1 MTPKARAT
9 TGSLSSTMAV
19 ASVTARPIAACRSDT
34 ARRFS
39 PHAHAI
45 ASNATT
51 PSADCNCSMNPPIP
65 ITRLC
70 QRRAAAQCRVAV
82 AGVDNRTVV
91 GHASVMSSTE
101 TVGARDLLRD
111 ASFLFFL
118 ASRSLSRFS
127 SQIAAVVI
135 GWQIYDITGSAFDL
149 GMVGLVQFVPT
160 ALLVFVAG
168 HAADRFERKRVVQ
181 LCQLAET
188 LTALF
193 LAVSTYAG
201 WLDAV
206 QIYIATFIIG
216 IAGAFES
223 PATSAL
229 LPLIAPQGSLQRA
242 TAVSSGA
249 AQVATITGP
258 AIGGLA
264 YVFAPSL
271 PYLIIVVFWLAGAIL
286 TGFLRPA
293 QQATLKEAKA
303 NDDLYAGVR
312 FIRNNAA
319 ILGTISLDL
328 FAVLLGGVTALLPIY
343 ARDILQTGPLGLGI
357 LRAAP
362 AVGALF
368 MTIVLARHTI
378 NRHVGLRM
386 FQAVIIFGAA
396 TVIFA
401 LSQWMWLS
409 VASLAILGAADTVSV
424 VIRFSLVQLST
435 PDEMRGRVGAVNFL
449 FINASNQLG
458 QFESGVTAALFG
470 TVPAA
475 VLGGIGTVAI
485 ALLWMKL
492 FPSLRK
498 VERLE

>member
-1 MTPKARAT
+1 
-9 TGSLSSTMAV
+9 
-19 ASVTARPIAACRSDT
+19 
-34 ARRFS
+34 
-39 PHAHAI
+39 
-45 ASNATT
+45 
-51 PSADCNCSMNPPIP
+51 
-65 ITRLC
+65 
-70 QRRAAAQCRVAV
+70 
-82 AGVDNRTVV
+82 
-91 GHASVMSSTE
+91 MSSTV
-101 TVGARDLLRD
+101 TVGARELLRD

-127 SQIAAVVI
+127 SQVAAVAI

-149 GMVGLVQFVPT
+149 GMVGLVQFLPT

-168 HAADRFERKRVVQ
+168 HAADRFDRKRVVQ
-181 LCQLAET
+181 LCQVAEA

-193 LAVSTYAG
+193 LAVSTFGG

-206 QIYIATFIIG
+206 QIYVATFVIG

-223 PATSAL
+223 PAIAAL

-249 AQVATITGP
+249 AQIAVITGP

-271 PYLIIVVFWLAGAIL
+271 PYLIIVVLWLAGAIL
-286 TGFLRPA
+286 TGFLRPL
-293 QQATLKEAKA
+293 QQATMKNAGVD
-303 NDDLYAGVR
+303 DDLYAGVR
-312 FIRNNAA
+312 FIRNNPA

-328 FAVLLGGVTALLPIY
+328 FAVLLGGVAALFPIY
-343 ARDILQTGPLGLGI
+343 ARDILQTGPLGLGM

-362 AVGALF
+362 AVGGLF
-368 MTIVLARHTI
+368 MTILLAHHTI
-378 NRHVGLRM
+378 NRQVGLRM
-386 FQAVIIFGAA
+386 FQAVIVFGVA
-396 TVIFA
+396 TVVFS

-475 VLGGIGTVAI
+475 VLGGVGTVAI